1 MHEMSI
7 VVSFVKTVEEYA
19 VKNNAAKVLKVV
31 LQVGEI
37 SGVEPR
43 YLREFYPDVVEGTI
57 LEGSELVIEMVEAI
71 VFCTE
76 CAATYN
82 PTKTDMKCPECA
94 SEQCDVIDGRGL
106 LIKEIGIEEKSSS
119 TDAEKGNG

>member
-76 CAATYN
+76 CATTYN
-82 PTKTDMKCPECA
+82 PTKTDMKCPECS